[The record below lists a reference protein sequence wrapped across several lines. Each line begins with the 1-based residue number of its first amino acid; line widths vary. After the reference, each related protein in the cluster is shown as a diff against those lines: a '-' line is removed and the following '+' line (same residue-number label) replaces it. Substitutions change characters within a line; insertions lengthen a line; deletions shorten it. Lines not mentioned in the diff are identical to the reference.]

1 MIDIELIGHA
11 YHYEIENIIKPFEGY
26 IKDVRIRSILR
37 GNLCRAEIYQKD
49 KLVGFKEE
57 EGRDDPKYTKQ
68 LLIRTLYRTLC
79 EFTGVKMPWGF
90 LTGIR
95 PTKIVHEMLEQNM
108 PREEIKKR
116 LLKFYGIREDKVEL
130 MIRVAEKEKSIL
142 EKNQENEISVY
153 IGIPFCPTRCLYCSF
168 TSYAIDNREKQVE
181 DYLNALEK
189 EIIFGG
195 KYSSIKKVRSIY
207 IGGGTPT
214 SLNEDQLGRLL
225 MLVNKH
231 FNVKDTEEFTV
242 EAGRPDTITKRKL
255 ELLKEYHVN
264 RISINPQ
271 TMNEETLIRIGRRHT
286 TEDIVKV
293 FHWAREIGH
302 RNINMDLIVGL
313 PGESP
318 QDVKTTMEKIK
329 TLDPDSITVHTMA
342 IKRASRLRESLEE
355 YTLTKAEEIEEMI
368 SITSQ
373 GAYEMGMEPYY
384 LYRQK
389 NMLGNF
395 ENVGYC
401 KVGKESVYNIEIMEE
416 KETILALGAG
426 AITKVVDPKTNRI
439 ERIPNVK
446 NVEEYINRVDE
457 MILRK
462 QKGLKDLDN
471 DF

>member
-1 MIDIELIGHA
+1 MIDIELVGHE
-11 YHYEIENIIKPFEGY
+11 YHYEIENIIKVFEGY
-26 IKDVRIRSILR
+26 IQEAKIRSILR
-37 GNLCRAEIYQKD
+37 DNLCRAEIYQKEQ
-49 KLVGFKEE
+49 LIVVKEE
-57 EGRDDPKYTKQ
+57 EGSLDQKHTKQ
-68 LLIRTLYRTLC
+68 QLIRTLYHTLC
-79 EFTGVKMPWGF
+79 EVTGVKMPWGF

-95 PTKIVHEMLEQNM
+95 PTKIVHEMFEHNM
-108 PREEIKKR
+108 PREDIKKR
-116 LLKFYGIREDKVEL
+116 LLEFYDIREDKVEL
-130 MIRVAEKEKSIL
+130 MIKVAEKEKSIL
-142 EKNQENEISVY
+142 EKNQEDEISVY

-168 TSYAIDNREKQVE
+168 TSYAIDHREKQVE
-181 DYLNALEK
+181 GYLDALEK

-195 KYSSIKKVRSIY
+195 KYSSNKKIRSIY

-214 SLNEDQLGRLL
+214 ALNEDQLERLL
-225 MLVNKH
+225 MLVNQH
-231 FNVKDTEEFTV
+231 FNVKDAEEFTV

-255 ELLKEYHVN
+255 EILKQYHVN

-271 TMNEETLIRIGRRHT
+271 TMNEETLVRIGRKHT

-293 FHWAREIGH
+293 FNWAREIGH
-302 RNINMDLIVGL
+302 HNINMDLIVGL

-318 QDVKTTMEKIK
+318 EDVKNTMVKIK
-329 TLDPDSITVHTMA
+329 ELNPDSITVHTMA

-355 YTLTKAEEIEEMI
+355 YTLTKAEEIEDMI
-368 SITSQ
+368 FITSQ
-373 GAYEMGMEPYY
+373 GAYDMGMEPYY

-395 ENVGYC
+395 ENAGYC
-401 KVGKESVYNIEIMEE
+401 KSGKESVYNIEIMEE

-426 AITKVVDPKTNRI
+426 AITKVVDPITNRI

-446 NVEEYINRVDE
+446 NVEEYINRIDE

-471 DF
+471 VF